1 MKFNHSFPAALA
13 AVVALGL
20 TYAPVVSAQT
30 AAPASDALTADSTTS
45 TVVDDTKLDQFA
57 EAYVAIQ
64 AIQKDAVAKQSTS
77 SDPAAAQQQQSEV
90 QGKMAEAVQKSG
102 LQVSEFNQIAQ
113 AMVTDADL
121 RAKVI
126 GRVQQRVNSGG

>member
-13 AVVALGL
+13 AVIALGL
-20 TYAPVVSAQT
+20 AQAPLVNAQT
-30 AAPASDALTADSTTS
+30 AAPASDALTVDSTTS
-45 TVVDDTKLDQFA
+45 TVIDDTKLDQFA

-77 SDPAAAQQQQSEV
+77 SDPAAAQQQSEV

-102 LQVSEFNQIAQ
+102 LQVNEFNQIAQ